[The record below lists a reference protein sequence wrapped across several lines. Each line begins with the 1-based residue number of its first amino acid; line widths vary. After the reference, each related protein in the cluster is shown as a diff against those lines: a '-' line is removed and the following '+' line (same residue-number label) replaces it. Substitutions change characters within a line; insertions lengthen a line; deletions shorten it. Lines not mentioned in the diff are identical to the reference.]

1 MDHDAR
7 LAQQT
12 ILLVIV
18 GDAALLAQDTDH
30 EARLRVLPVVV
41 VLELPEEIRRSRR
54 LIVVFFLIARE
65 VSDLYGCL
73 CTRDRGLS
81 EAL

>member
-41 VLELPEEIRRSRR
+41 VLELPEEIRRSR
-54 LIVVFFLIARE
+54 LIVVFFLVARE